1 MTAGAARVGVRRTP
15 DPLGVALGPDP
26 VPHPAYLAYRGAAA
40 LAQALPAPVA
50 EPTARALGRAA
61 AFAMPAR
68 RRMIEKNLR
77 RATDGRLEGD
87 ELRRAVSDSFASY
100 GRYWLEL
107 FRLPL
112 DVRDPAS
119 VQARFE
125 TEGYDYIA
133 AGLEAGKGVV
143 LALPHLGGFDFA
155 AGWFAGRV
163 GRAASV
169 VVEAVDPPELFD
181 WFVQVRRDAG
191 MEVIALGPDAG
202 RTVARTL
209 RANSVVCL
217 LADRD
222 ITGDGVEVEFF
233 GERTTLPAG
242 PAMLALRSGA
252 PLIPMVVYFRPKGS
266 HLARIGPPIPVER
279 EGRLR
284 DDVARITQVIAHRFE
299 EYIRAEP
306 TQWHVMQPNWPSDRV
321 PVP

>member
-1 MTAGAARVGVRRTP
+1 MRGGARRTP
-15 DPLGVALGPDP
+15 DPPGAAPGPDA

-40 LAQALPAPVA
+40 LAQALPTPVA

-61 AFAMPAR
+61 AVAMPGR
-68 RRMIEKNLR
+68 RRLIEKNLV
-77 RATDGRLEGD
+77 RATDGRLQGD
-87 ELRRAVSDSFASY
+87 DLRRATSEAFASY

-125 TEGYDYIA
+125 TEGFHHIER
-133 AGLEAGKGVV
+133 GLEAGNGVV
-143 LALPHLGGFDFA
+143 LAIPHLGGFDFA
-155 AGWFAGRV
+155 AGWFAGKM
-163 GRAASV
+163 GRPAAV
-169 VVEAVDPPELFD
+169 VVEAVEPPELFD
-181 WFVQVRRDAG
+181 WFVRVRRDAG

-202 RTVARTL
+202 RAVALTL
-209 RANSVVCL
+209 RANSAVCL
-217 LADRD
+217 MSDRD

-242 PAMLALRSGA
+242 PATLALRSGA
-252 PLIPMVVYFRPKGS
+252 PLIPMVVYFRPHGG
-266 HLARIGPPIPVER
+266 HFARIGPPIPTER

-284 DDVARITQVIAHRFE
+284 EDIARITQAVAQRFE

-306 TQWHVMQPNWPSDRV
+306 TQWHVMQPNWPSDHV
-321 PVP
+321 PTP